1 MNDTLEKLDETQ
13 TVVGLKRAAGH
24 RKKAASARSNA
35 AAKHKGG
42 RPLADAVANRMTV
55 TGELLT
61 AASVE
66 MGISA
71 GYLSRLLRGL
81 SFFSLAK
88 PSVVAAAAAYL
99 GISLDEAY
107 VLAEQKNNSGV
118 ESLTA
123 LATQ

>member
-1 MNDTLEKLDETQ
+1 MNDILQKLDETRS
-13 TVVGLKRAAGH
+13 TVGLKRAAGH

-42 RPLADAVANRMTV
+42 RPLADAISNRMMV

-61 AASVE
+61 AASAE

-71 GYLSRLLRGL
+71 SYLSRLLRGL

-88 PSVVAAAAAYL
+88 PPVLAAAAVYL
-99 GISLDEAY
+99 GISLEDAY
-107 VLAEQKNNSGV
+107 VLAEQKTLVGLS
-118 ESLTA
+118 S
-123 LATQ
+123 